1 MLIDKIK
8 KDLINHIKSG
18 DKLRVSTTRL
28 LLAAIKDK
36 EITSGKNQESD
47 EHISDNDVFDIIN
60 KMIKQRSLSIKTYLE
75 GNREDL
81 ADKEKL
87 EADMLSEYLPQQ
99 ITEKELQELVKKTLQ
114 DLNANSIRDIGKV
127 MKFLKENY
135 LGSID
140 FQKASELVKNNLS
153 MKK

>member
-1 MLIDKIK
+1 MLVDKIK

-36 EITSGKNQESD
+36 EISSGRNQESD

-99 ITEKELQELVKKTLQ
+99 ITEIELQELVKKTLQ

-135 LGSID
+135 IGSID
-140 FQKASELVKNNLS
+140 FQKASELVKSNLS